1 MSTTA
6 PATATV
12 QSPSSVTSS
21 STTATCTTAVPGKYG
36 AVPPDACNSYYNYNP
51 NFPAAIAMTVLF
63 GVVMIAHIVQAVL
76 YKKKYCW
83 VMIMMVVWETLSF
96 ILRALGAHNQQVLGY
111 VIGYTLLM
119 VLAPLC
125 KFPFALY

>member
-1 MSTTA
+1 
-6 PATATV
+6 
-12 QSPSSVTSS
+12 
-21 STTATCTTAVPGKYG
+21 
-36 AVPPDACNSYYNYNP
+36 
-51 NFPAAIAMTVLF
+51 MTVLF